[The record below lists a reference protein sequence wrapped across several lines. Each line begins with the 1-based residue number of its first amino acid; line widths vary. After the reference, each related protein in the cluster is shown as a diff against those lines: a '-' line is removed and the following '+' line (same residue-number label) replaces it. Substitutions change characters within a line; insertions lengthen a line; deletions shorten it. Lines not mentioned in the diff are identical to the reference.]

1 MLVCVK
7 QEFPI
12 SNGCITQEVIDE
24 EFAFSFVMPNC
35 ILHLSETSPTELTAL
50 RNQVAALSER
60 VGLTTST

>member
-1 MLVCVK
+1 VCLQ

-50 RNQVAALSER
+50 RNQVGVSESYVSCPSNIR
-60 VGLTTST
+60 H